1 MWPAGASRGPC
12 MNELQLSHSE
22 FTICCSARVPG
33 RCQTREVELMLVTAS
48 SQVLLVFFFITI
60 YPHSFRLFFSWSL
73 FAKPEGGW
81 SFYWHGQLLGQDKK
95 WPEIKSSWKRKKNLI
110 HTIYFNDSLALLLKW
125 KTQIEQMTS
134 CTRANVKTT
143 RSSWKIAENM
153 QTPHAYSNYRTRLNS
168 TAFEFAS
175 QRNFLT
181 SICGCMPNMVVKILD

>member
-1 MWPAGASRGPC
+1 MHERAAAESLRVYHLLLCKSSREMPDTGGRANAC
-12 MNELQLSHSE
+12 YSL
-22 FTICCSARVPG
+22 IPG
-33 RCQTREVELMLVTAS
+33 FISV
-48 SQVLLVFFFITI
+48 FFITI

-110 HTIYFNDSLALLLKW
+110 YTIYFNDSLALLLKW

>member
-1 MWPAGASRGPC
+1 MHERAAAESLRVYHLLLCKSSREMPDTGGRANAC
-12 MNELQLSHSE
+12 YSL
-22 FTICCSARVPG
+22 IPG
-33 RCQTREVELMLVTAS
+33 FISVFLLLFIPTAFDFVFPGHS
-48 SQVLLVFFFITI
+48 SQ
-60 YPHSFRLFFSWSL
+60 SL
-73 FAKPEGGW
+73 REGEAFTDMANFWVKTKSGLKLNPPE
-81 SFYWHGQLLGQDKK
+81 K
-95 WPEIKSSWKRKKNLI
+95 EKKNLI

-153 QTPHAYSNYRTRLNS
+153 QTPQAYSNYRTRLNS